1 MEEFKRFEMLIG
13 KENLE
18 KLSKKHIAIFGIGGV
33 GGYVCEAL
41 ARSGIGN
48 FTLIDNDV
56 VDVSNLNRQI
66 IATTSTIGLP
76 KVEVMK
82 ERILSINKKAKI
94 NTYQCF
100 FLPENASIF
109 DFSKFDYIV
118 DAIDTVT
125 AKLAIIELAKKNND
139 SEMLVLQMGYNAQL
153 KATADELTKE
163 LERKKIVARSERL
176 ESITKELP
184 YLKTID

>member
-1 MEEFKRFEMLIG
+1 M
-13 KENLE
+13 
-18 KLSKKHIAIFGIGGV
+18 

-82 ERILSINKKAKI
+82 ERILSINKEAKI

-100 FLPENASIF
+100 FCQRMQVSLIFQNLITLLMRLILLPQN
-109 DFSKFDYIV
+109 
-118 DAIDTVT
+118 
-125 AKLAIIELAKKNND
+125 
-139 SEMLVLQMGYNAQL
+139 LQLSN
-153 KATADELTKE
+153 
-163 LERKKIVARSERL
+163 
-176 ESITKELP
+176 
-184 YLKTID
+184 

>member
-82 ERILSINKKAKI
+82 ERILRI
-94 NTYQCF
+94 
-100 FLPENASIF
+100 
-109 DFSKFDYIV
+109 
-118 DAIDTVT
+118 
-125 AKLAIIELAKKNND
+125 
-139 SEMLVLQMGYNAQL
+139 
-153 KATADELTKE
+153 
-163 LERKKIVARSERL
+163 
-176 ESITKELP
+176 
-184 YLKTID
+184 

>member
-82 ERILSINKKAKI
+82 ERILSINKEAKI

-100 FLPENASIF
+100 FCQRMQVSLIFQNLITLLMRLILLPQN
-109 DFSKFDYIV
+109 
-118 DAIDTVT
+118 
-125 AKLAIIELAKKNND
+125 
-139 SEMLVLQMGYNAQL
+139 LQLSN
-153 KATADELTKE
+153 
-163 LERKKIVARSERL
+163 
-176 ESITKELP
+176 
-184 YLKTID
+184 

>member
-13 KENLE
+13 KDNLE

-82 ERILSINKKAKI
+82 ERILSINKEAKI
-94 NTYQCF
+94 STYQCF
-100 FLPENASIF
+100 FCQRMQVSLIFQNLITLLMRLILLPQN
-109 DFSKFDYIV
+109 
-118 DAIDTVT
+118 
-125 AKLAIIELAKKNND
+125 
-139 SEMLVLQMGYNAQL
+139 LQLSN
-153 KATADELTKE
+153 
-163 LERKKIVARSERL
+163 
-176 ESITKELP
+176 
-184 YLKTID
+184 